1 MDMTV
6 QCSASVDDIIKPFKL
21 QVFFSIFI
29 IIVSICGNA
38 CFVPQDVASE
48 RSKPCRISPVPT
60 SPSRPKP
67 SAAPPPRRSCPG
79 VRAAQTQRRGFAV
92 TQVEVLDATG
102 SEALCKPI
110 GRYDT
115 LDLTPLLRRADDAFE
130 NAAQTLSE
138 LLRAALPLMPE
149 ASVLVVGLGNR
160 AITPDAVGPDAMQ
173 SVLVTRHLR
182 AQLPEQF
189 GRFRSVAALTPGVL
203 GTTGVESAELV
214 RAMTDRLRPDA
225 VIVVDALAC
234 AEPERLGCTVQL
246 TDTGITPGSGVGN
259 DRAGLD
265 RTTLGVPGR
274 GHRAARRS
282 STRAASRMTR
292 APSGCSSRRATS
304 TQSCAT
310 PPNSSATASTSRCT
324 TV

>member
-1 MDMTV
+1 MPNFPRTDL
-6 QCSASVDDIIKPFKL
+6 AAEAEAL
-21 QVFFSIFI
+21 
-29 IIVSICGNA
+29 
-38 CFVPQDVASE
+38 
-48 RSKPCRISPVPT
+48 R
-60 SPSRPKP
+60 
-67 SAAPPPRRSCPG
+67 SAAAAAQLPG
-79 VRAAQTQRRGFAV
+79 VRAEQTQRRGFAV
-92 TQVEVLDATG
+92 TQVEVLDAAG
-102 SEALCKPI
+102 SKALCKPI

-149 ASVLVVGLGNR
+149 ASVLVV
-160 AITPDAVGPDAMQ
+160 
-173 SVLVTRHLR
+173 VLVTRHLR

-214 RAMTDRLRPDA
+214 RAMTDRLHPDA

-265 RTTLGVPGR
+265 RTTLGVPVAAIGLPTVIDA
-274 GHRAARRS
+274 GSLTDDPRAERMFVTPRDIDAVVRD
-282 STRAASRMTR
+282 AAKLIGYGIDL
-292 APSGCSSRRATS
+292 ALHDGL
-304 TQSCAT
+304 
-310 PPNSSATASTSRCT
+310 
-324 TV
+324 TVADLDLLLS

>member
-1 MDMTV
+1 M
-6 QCSASVDDIIKPFKL
+6 
-21 QVFFSIFI
+21 
-29 IIVSICGNA
+29 
-38 CFVPQDVASE
+38 
-48 RSKPCRISPVPT
+48 
-60 SPSRPKP
+60 
-67 SAAPPPRRSCPG
+67 
-79 VRAAQTQRRGFAV
+79 RAAQTQRRGFAV
-92 TQVEVLDATG
+92 TQVEVLDAAG

-160 AITPDAVGPDAMQ
+160 AITPDDVGPDAMQ

-189 GRFRSVAALTPGVL
+189 GRFRSVAALAPGVL

-214 RAMTDRLRPDA
+214 RAMADRLHPDA

-234 AEPERLGCTVQL
+234 AEPDRLGRTVQL

-265 RTTLGVPGR
+265 RTMLGVPVAAIGLPTVIDA
-274 GHRAARRS
+274 GSLTDDPRAERMFVTPRDIDAVVRD
-282 STRAASRMTR
+282 AAKLIGYGIDL
-292 APSGCSSRRATS
+292 ALHDGL
-304 TQSCAT
+304 
-310 PPNSSATASTSRCT
+310 
-324 TV
+324 TVADLDLLLS

>member
-1 MDMTV
+1 MPNFPRTDLAV
-6 QCSASVDDIIKPFKL
+6 EAEAL
-21 QVFFSIFI
+21 
-29 IIVSICGNA
+29 
-38 CFVPQDVASE
+38 
-48 RSKPCRISPVPT
+48 R
-60 SPSRPKP
+60 
-67 SAAPPPRRSCPG
+67 SAAAAAQLPG

-92 TQVEVLDATG
+92 TQVEVLDAAG

-214 RAMTDRLRPDA
+214 RAMTDRLHPDA
-225 VIVVDALAC
+225 SRPAA
-234 AEPERLGCTVQL
+234 ASATTAPGL
-246 TDTGITPGSGVGN
+246 TAPRSAYRSRPSDC
-259 DRAGLD
+259 
-265 RTTLGVPGR
+265 
-274 GHRAARRS
+274 RRS
-282 STRAASRMTR
+282 STRAASQTTR
-292 APSGCSSRRATS
+292 ARSGCSSRRVTL
-304 TQSCAT
+304 TRSCAT
-310 PPNSSATASTSRCT
+310 PPSSSATASTSRCT
-324 TV
+324 TG

>member
-1 MDMTV
+1 MPNFPRTDLAV
-6 QCSASVDDIIKPFKL
+6 EAEAL
-21 QVFFSIFI
+21 
-29 IIVSICGNA
+29 
-38 CFVPQDVASE
+38 
-48 RSKPCRISPVPT
+48 R
-60 SPSRPKP
+60 
-67 SAAPPPRRSCPG
+67 SAAAAAQLPG

-92 TQVEVLDATG
+92 TQVEVLDAAG

-115 LDLTPLLRRADDAFE
+115 LDLTPLLRRVDDAFE

-138 LLRAALPLMPE
+138 LLPLMPE

-189 GRFRSVAALTPGVL
+189 GRFRSVAALAPGVL

-214 RAMTDRLRPDA
+214 RAMTDRLHPDA
-225 VIVVDALAC
+225 VIAVDALAC
-234 AEPERLGCTVQL
+234 AEPDRLGCTVQL

-265 RTTLGVPGR
+265 RTTLGVPVAAIGLPTVIDASSLTDDP
-274 GHRAARRS
+274 RAERMFVTPRDIDAVVRD
-282 STRAASRMTR
+282 AAKLIGYGIDL
-292 APSGCSSRRATS
+292 ALHDGL
-304 TQSCAT
+304 
-310 PPNSSATASTSRCT
+310 
-324 TV
+324 TVADLDLLLS

>member
-1 MDMTV
+1 MPNFPRTDLAV
-6 QCSASVDDIIKPFKL
+6 EAEAL
-21 QVFFSIFI
+21 
-29 IIVSICGNA
+29 
-38 CFVPQDVASE
+38 
-48 RSKPCRISPVPT
+48 R
-60 SPSRPKP
+60 
-67 SAAPPPRRSCPG
+67 SAAAAAQLPG
-79 VRAAQTQRRGFAV
+79 VRAAQTQRRGFAI
-92 TQVEVLDATG
+92 TQVEVLDAAG

-189 GRFRSVAALTPGVL
+189 GHFRSVAALTPGVL

-234 AEPERLGCTVQL
+234 AEPDRLGCQVKM
-246 TDTGITPGSGVGN
+246 P
-259 DRAGLD
+259 
-265 RTTLGVPGR
+265 
-274 GHRAARRS
+274 
-282 STRAASRMTR
+282 
-292 APSGCSSRRATS
+292 
-304 TQSCAT
+304 
-310 PPNSSATASTSRCT
+310 
-324 TV
+324 